1 MMEHSYFLEKYARM
15 RQQEFEE
22 EARLARLIQEIKAEK
37 PGLWHYFIWQIGD
50 WLIVL
55 GQKLVGDTFNG
66 AEIEYGIAQSGPQK
80 HCLHS
85 E

>member
-1 MMEHSYFLEKYARM
+1 MENSYFLEKYAHI
-15 RQQEFEE
+15 RQQEFVE
-22 EARLARLIQEIKAEK
+22 EARLEGLIREIKAEK
-37 PGLWHYFIWQIGD
+37 PGWWQHFIWQIGD

-55 GQKLVGDTFNG
+55 GHRLVGDNFNRV
-66 AEIEYGIAQSGPQK
+66 EIEYGIAKPGPQK